1 MAPSDVTSFSITC
14 SHSTNCNSLF
24 DQSASTD
31 SLNDFV
37 FRREF
42 VWQCF
47 CYTQVSD
54 TCDIFGVGQTKHFG
68 ISDIANWARAA
79 PQRYCRTWRMN
90 QCCMF
95 LILITFMNGHCLGAQ
110 NPTVICDH
118 LIPSVIEFKIELLHT
133 NLFLQY
139 LNAPSSSS
147 AWSWSK
153 WVRWITP
160 LMSSTIGRTA
170 GRRRG
175 KFIPLSREPPFTSLM
190 DMDVPFDFQIM
201 AGLTITRDLLDE
213 TGWSN
218 QGKPANHGKC
228 SLVYKIKHVILCLI
242 MYMWYLHFRIWYD
255 LIILHLYRIWDAVRL
270 SEICK
275 VIPWSLLYLNECDLS
290 TGQFWMWTFITW
302 LYISRY
308 NMNDED
314 MYLHRL

>member
-1 MAPSDVTSFSITC
+1 MLWHHQMSLHFPSHVHIRQIAIHYLINRPLLIPSMTSFSAG
-14 SHSTNCNSLF
+14 NSF
-24 DQSASTD
+24 GNVFVIPKWVTD
-31 SLNDFV
+31 AT
-37 FRREF
+37 
-42 VWQCF
+42 
-47 CYTQVSD
+47 Y
-54 TCDIFGVGQTKHFG
+54 FGVGQTKHFG

-175 KFIPLSREPPFTSLM
+175 KFIPLSIPLHHLWTWTS
-190 DMDVPFDFQIM
+190 
-201 AGLTITRDLLDE
+201 
-213 TGWSN
+213 
-218 QGKPANHGKC
+218 
-228 SLVYKIKHVILCLI
+228 
-242 MYMWYLHFRIWYD
+242 
-255 LIILHLYRIWDAVRL
+255 HL
-270 SEICK
+270 
-275 VIPWSLLYLNECDLS
+275 
-290 TGQFWMWTFITW
+290 
-302 LYISRY
+302 ISR
-308 NMNDED
+308 
-314 MYLHRL
+314 LWLAQP